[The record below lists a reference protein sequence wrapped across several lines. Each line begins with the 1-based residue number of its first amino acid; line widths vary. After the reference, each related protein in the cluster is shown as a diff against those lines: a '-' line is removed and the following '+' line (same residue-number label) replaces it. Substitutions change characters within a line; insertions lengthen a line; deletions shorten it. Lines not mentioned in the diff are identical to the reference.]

1 MILYCSLSLKSY
13 HEFLKLPSVLLHDF
27 SGTSRRPLPCD
38 QLPGNI
44 GIDRLSMKQDIH
56 QHKGT
61 FKLHL
66 RKVARRD
73 LADSPYSYAILANQ
87 DHSYPFV
94 RRRTCEMY
102 SSRLQ
107 FKTRNW
113 ARVMCSPA
121 PSTDVL
127 AELFIRT
134 IVIIH
139 IAIHKVQ
146 AIVAEHNTR
155 NHPGRRMITVQCQ
168 IERFEIENEYSRLRQ
183 MTKVARGG
191 Y

>member
-1 MILYCSLSLKSY
+1 MRPASWRHWHRSSIYEAGYTSAQGDIQA
-13 HEFLKLPSVLLHDF
+13 PSQE
-27 SGTSRRPLPCD
+27 SS
-38 QLPGNI
+38 
-44 GIDRLSMKQDIH
+44 
-56 QHKGT
+56 
-61 FKLHL
+61 
-66 RKVARRD
+66 RRD
-73 LADSPYSYAILANQ
+73 LANSPYSCAISANQ
-87 DHSYPFV
+87 DHSYSFV

-107 FKTRNW
+107 FKMRNW

-127 AELFIRT
+127 AELFIGT